1 MIKALHEFIDKKLLI
16 KLTVVFLAWRIS
28 QLVLGLLAP
37 KFLPYEYSFP
47 YWDTLLQLSG
57 NPAWIYSWANFDGV
71 HYLTIVEH
79 GYVGTGLIQ
88 AFFPLYPIL
97 LKLLSYLVTNHIISG
112 LIISNIFLY
121 GFVLV
126 WFKLLSLEF
135 DRKIA
140 WLSLFAFLS
149 FPTSFFAG
157 GLYTESLFLF
167 LAAASFLAAKQK
179 KWALAGILAAL
190 LSATRVVGVAI
201 VPALLLEYFEQKKTK
216 TENLKPK
223 QSLKLKLQMNKLWNL
238 KISNFKFVSD
248 LDFRISDLKP
258 IFWILI
264 GSLGLLS
271 YMAYLTYEF
280 SDPLYFLHVQA
291 EFGTGRQESLI
302 LYPQVVWR
310 YLKILWTYQ
319 PLGLKYYAYFQEF
332 LSGTLI
338 LATIAYS
345 YKFAR
350 KSWVLFSFL
359 TFLIPVMTGTFSSL
373 PRYVL
378 VCLSIYPL
386 IAQLSLKH
394 KWFKY
399 AYFSI
404 STSLL
409 ILNTILFITGRWV
422 A

>member
-28 QLVLGLLAP
+28 LLVLGLLAP

-179 KWALAGILAAL
+179 KWARIGLGITSGFDPGP
-190 LSATRVVGVAI
+190 SA
-201 VPALLLEYFEQKKTK
+201 
-216 TENLKPK
+216 
-223 QSLKLKLQMNKLWNL
+223 
-238 KISNFKFVSD
+238 
-248 LDFRISDLKP
+248 
-258 IFWILI
+258 
-264 GSLGLLS
+264 
-271 YMAYLTYEF
+271 
-280 SDPLYFLHVQA
+280 
-291 EFGTGRQESLI
+291 
-302 LYPQVVWR
+302 
-310 YLKILWTYQ
+310 
-319 PLGLKYYAYFQEF
+319 
-332 LSGTLI
+332 
-338 LATIAYS
+338 
-345 YKFAR
+345 
-350 KSWVLFSFL
+350 
-359 TFLIPVMTGTFSSL
+359 LIPEKL
-373 PRYVL
+373 
-378 VCLSIYPL
+378 
-386 IAQLSLKH
+386 
-394 KWFKY
+394 
-399 AYFSI
+399 
-404 STSLL
+404 
-409 ILNTILFITGRWV
+409 
-422 A
+422 

>member
-201 VPALLLEYFEQKKTK
+201 VPALLLEYFVQK
-216 TENLKPK
+216 NF
-223 QSLKLKLQMNKLWNL
+223 KLQISTRDI
-238 KISNFKFVSD
+238 KI
-248 LDFRISDLKP
+248 IS
-258 IFWILI
+258 WILF